1 MRNLIALSAAMA
13 CLSGAAW
20 GQAQQAGQCSFTPTG
35 TGVVSCG
42 VPMPITTPAFG
53 SGVFTF
59 KGLSSNGA
67 VSIQTAPDNG
77 RATGPTW
84 STAGA
89 ASADGSVSVNLVG
102 VNAVQILVT
111 ATGSTPVNVS
121 WLFQSQAA
129 STTPG
134 APGSGGTVTAN
145 PPAVTPQATASAATS
160 KVLKASAGNL
170 YSFTGLSTVAGY
182 YLVFDSATDPGNGAV
197 TPKYCI
203 GAYPANTVGGASW
216 GSALAS
222 FSNGITVVFSTTGCF
237 TETQSATAFIS
248 GQVSP

>member
-1 MRNLIALSAAMA
+1 MRNLIALSAALA

-20 GQAQQAGQCSFTPTG
+20 AGPPCT
-35 TGVVSCG
+35 
-42 VPMPITTPAFG
+42 VP
-53 SGVFTF
+53 
-59 KGLSSNGA
+59 
-67 VSIQTAPDNG
+67 
-77 RATGPTW
+77 
-84 STAGA
+84 
-89 ASADGSVSVNLVG
+89 
-102 VNAVQILVT
+102 NAV
-111 ATGSTPVNVS
+111 GSYNFDTCGNQVVN
-121 WLFQSQAA
+121 
-129 STTPG
+129 TG

>member
-1 MRNLIALSAAMA
+1 MRNLIALSAALA

-134 APGSGGTVTAN
+134 APGSGGAVTAS
-145 PPAVTPQATASAATS
+145 PPAATFAAGTAYVVTTGGTAVTMVTGPVNGGYIGNPLSASDQNIATAEVAYVNPVGTAALNGRGQNSAIQPGGYFTFPKVAAGSSISVNAATS
-160 KVLKASAGNL
+160 GHAFN
-170 YSFTGLSTVAGY
+170 
-182 YLVFDSATDPGNGAV
+182 
-197 TPKYCI
+197 
-203 GAYPANTVGGASW
+203 
-216 GSALAS
+216 
-222 FSNGITVVFSTTGCF
+222 VV
-237 TETQSATAFIS
+237 
-248 GQVSP
+248 VW